1 MFSFFKIPKARR
13 GDLFSNNNKYNTSG
27 RSSRGF
33 ERQIHVGPLVEAYNP
48 GFFFSSSSLIVFL
61 RLRREFPL
69 FSQLLPTIFKISKN
83 TKIQDALLLT
93 SFRGGPATIDI
104 TNTIPC
110 WCRPAPSVCSS
121 ETYRRL
127 LCDLNSW
134 EGEKEKEVEEE

>member
-1 MFSFFKIPKARR
+1 MFSFLKSQRPDVAIC
-13 GDLFSNNNKYNTSG
+13 SQTTTSTTTQVG
-27 RSSRGF
+27 EAAGGSSGKSM
-33 ERQIHVGPLVEAYNP
+33 LVP
-48 GFFFSSSSLIVFL
+48 WSKHTIRVFFFPSLIVFL

-110 WCRPAPSVCSS
+110 WCRPAPSVCPS